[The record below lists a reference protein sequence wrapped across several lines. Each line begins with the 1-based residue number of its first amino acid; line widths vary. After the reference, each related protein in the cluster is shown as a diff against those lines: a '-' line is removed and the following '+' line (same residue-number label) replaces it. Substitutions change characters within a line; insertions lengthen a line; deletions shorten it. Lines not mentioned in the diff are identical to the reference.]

1 MYLIRHEVETGPKN
15 GSGCSHISPLLM
27 RENDSDLLIRKLWLA
42 TRRSRLQQR
51 RRHPRVRRPSLQGLF
66 PATDRNCCH
75 RRRRYLQGVQVQA
88 HMRHI
93 KSKWTAQWIEPWVYI
108 RYELISTEPPCSW
121 NSPCLQVAPAANNV
135 PYLVRNYA
143 QRTQVCVKHLHR

>member
-1 MYLIRHEVETGPKN
+1 MTGNVSDTTDTKLKHVPKMVRE
-15 GSGCSHISPLLM
+15 CSHINPLLM

-51 RRHPRVRRPSLQGLF
+51 RRRPRVRRPSLQGLF

-88 HMRHI
+88 HMRYI
-93 KSKWTAQWIEPWVYI
+93 KSKWTAQWIEPWVNI
-108 RYELISTEPPCSW
+108 RYELISAEPPCRW
-121 NSPCLQVAPAANNV
+121 NYPCKSRP
-135 PYLVRNYA
+135 P
-143 QRTQVCVKHLHR
+143 RTTSLI

>member
-1 MYLIRHEVETGPKN
+1 MLPE
-15 GSGCSHISPLLM
+15 CSHISPLLM

-75 RRRRYLQGVQVQA
+75 RSRRRYLQGVQVKLTCDTSNRSGRPNGLNHGYTFDTNLSQLN
-88 HMRHI
+88 HPVGG
-93 KSKWTAQWIEPWVYI
+93 TTP
-108 RYELISTEPPCSW
+108 
-121 NSPCLQVAPAANNV
+121 QVAPAANNV